1 LQLTNEIFLV
11 YIYNL
16 SKEIVIKGAPSVPYF
31 VNVLESGLK
40 VGGKLIDTNILFTIR
55 IQSP

>member
-1 LQLTNEIFLV
+1 LQLTNEIILV
-11 YIYNL
+11 YIKEN
-16 SKEIVIKGAPSVPYF
+16 SKDVVIKGAPSALYF

-40 VGGKLIDTNILFTIR
+40 VGGKLTDTNILFTIR

>member
-1 LQLTNEIFLV
+1 LQLTNEIILV
-11 YIYNL
+11 YIKEN
-16 SKEIVIKGAPSVPYF
+16 SKDVVIKGAPSVPYF